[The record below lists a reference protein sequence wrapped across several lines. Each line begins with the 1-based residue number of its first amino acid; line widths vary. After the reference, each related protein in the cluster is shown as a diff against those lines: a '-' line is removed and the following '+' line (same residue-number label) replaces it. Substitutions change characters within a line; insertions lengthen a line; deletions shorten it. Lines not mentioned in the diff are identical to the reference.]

1 MAKRDETTTH
11 DEKAAREATQGLVP
25 LSTMRELQVSDDNPD
40 VRGWSVR
47 GKDGTILGRVKD
59 LLVDRKAMKVRYL
72 DVTLD
77 RSVFQADRRALIP
90 VGVTRIDDDADVVRA
105 DLSVDSLRSLP
116 AYEGQGVT
124 REYESSLHSSLG
136 GSAADRKMSGDD
148 FYDDVRYDERG
159 LFGRG
164 RRRDATGIAGTAGDR
179 EARLTL
185 AEEQL
190 AVGKRQVESG
200 AAYLRKTVET
210 EHVRESV
217 PVQREE
223 LRVERHPLD
232 ADARTDVQIGGDEI
246 RIPLVREELVV
257 EKRAVPVEEVVLR
270 KEVVTEE
277 RTVEADLRRERLDES
292 ALNDASRRAAGTAGT
307 AGGGA
312 ASRTA
317 DRLADKLDDAKDRVD
332 GNPAS
337 RPGRDAT
344 DREAR

>member
-1 MAKRDETTTH
+1 MAKRDETTKH
-11 DEKAAREATQGLVP
+11 DQKTAREATQGLVP
-25 LSTMRELQVSDDNPD
+25 LSTMNDLQVGNDNAD

-47 GKDGTILGRVKD
+47 GKDGTILGQVKD

-72 DVTLD
+72 DVALD
-77 RSVFQADRRALIP
+77 RSLFQADRRALIP

-105 DLSVDSLRSLP
+105 DLSTDSLRSLP
-116 AYEGQGVT
+116 AYEGKGVT

-136 GSAADRKMSGDD
+136 GSAAGRDRATDDD
-148 FYDDVRYDERG
+148 FYNDARYDERG

-164 RRRDATGIAGTAGDR
+164 KRAESSPDDR
-179 EARLTL
+179 AASLTL

-190 AVGKRQVESG
+190 AIGKRQVETG

-210 EHVRESV
+210 EHVRQSV

-223 LRVERHPLD
+223 LRVERHALD
-232 ADARTDVQIGGDEI
+232 ADAATDVQIGADEI

-277 RTVEADLRRERLDES
+277 RMVEADLRRERLDES
-292 ALNDASRRAAGTAGT
+292 SLGDAAQRAGGSGTASRG
-307 AGGGA
+307 
-312 ASRTA
+312 A
-317 DRLADKLDDAKDRVD
+317 DRVADKLDDVKDRVD

-344 DREAR
+344 DRDAR